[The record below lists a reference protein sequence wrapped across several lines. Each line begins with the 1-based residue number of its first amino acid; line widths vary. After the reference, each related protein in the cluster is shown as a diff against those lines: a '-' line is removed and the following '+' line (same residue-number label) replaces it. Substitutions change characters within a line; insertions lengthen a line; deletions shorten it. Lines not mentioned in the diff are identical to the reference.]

1 MAYVNILELVYPVGS
16 IYISI
21 NEMSPAE
28 IIGGTWQK
36 IENKFLYATTD
47 ASNIYDGADIHK
59 HTLSLRYAGYYR
71 ELGSMSDS
79 STDCDNFFSFYNE
92 ETKKYT
98 TVSDVTYDANQQS
111 IMVNGSTT
119 KATSEGTARIYQLD
133 TTLQASNLPAYY
145 AVYMWVRTA

>member
-1 MAYVNILELVYPVGS
+1 MAYINMLEIVYPVGS

-21 NEMSPAE
+21 NDVSPAE
-28 IIGGTWQK
+28 VIGGTWQK
-36 IENKFLYATTD
+36 IENKFLYGTSDTPG
-47 ASNIYDGADIHK
+47 IYNGNDVHK

-79 STDCDNFFSFYNE
+79 STDFDNFFSFYNE
-92 ETKKYT
+92 ETQKYT
-98 TVSDVTYDANQQS
+98 TVSDLTYDSNQQN

-119 KATSEGTARIYQLD
+119 KSRTDGVARIYQVD
-133 TTLQASNLPAYY
+133 TTLQASNLPPYY